1 MEPGVRSL
9 DIDLAWWPTFLR
21 SWSAVDDDTDDLSEG
36 LKTKL
41 LELGALVGDDDVDAF
56 EELTLP

>member
-1 MEPGVRSL
+1 MERGTRNP

-21 SWSAVDDDTDDLSEG
+21 SWSETDNDTKDLSEG

-41 LELGALVGDDDVDAF
+41 LEFGALMGDDDVDAF

>member
-1 MEPGVRSL
+1 MERAITNP

-21 SWSAVDDDTDDLSEG
+21 SWSETDNDTNDLSDS

-41 LELGALVGDDDVDAF
+41 LEFGALMVDDDVDAM